1 MKVPSTLKSL
11 DNSFPNTKKNKNE
24 ISDIRSMISLVQKTK
39 VTVQKSRNSF
49 EIGTCV
55 EAKGC
60 IQEFQGRP
68 QILAF
73 SIREVQDPNQEMK
86 RYIRLSQ
93 LKKDIYPKDFFS

>member
-11 DNSFPNTKKNKNE
+11 NSSFPYTKKKKN
-24 ISDIRSMISLVQKTK
+24 DNPDVRPMISLVQKTI

-93 LKKDIYPKDFFS
+93 LKKDIYPKDFYS